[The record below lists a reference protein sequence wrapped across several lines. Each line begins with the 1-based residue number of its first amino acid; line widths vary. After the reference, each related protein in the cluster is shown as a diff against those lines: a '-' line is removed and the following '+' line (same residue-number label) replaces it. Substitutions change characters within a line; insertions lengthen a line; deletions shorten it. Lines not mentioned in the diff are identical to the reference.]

1 MVRSPA
7 VGRAGGPW
15 QSSMPARLEGCDAGH
30 AARPFYARSF
40 YPAGGRHKARMAAME
55 VLVALSD
62 VPPVTRYEA
71 IVRSLGASTVLGRLS
86 EAARRRVALAGSP
99 VVREAGEVLC
109 QAGDEGD
116 ALYVVIE
123 GEIEVVSRSEGG
135 RQVRLAALGAGALA
149 GEMAALDGTYAVTS
163 SGVSVVATA
172 ADVPPTISGAAS
184 ASSISDAQTASPF
197 SQLTISDP
205 TVGSSETVT
214 LTLTNTSGVA
224 TDADGVLSG
233 QGLTKTATGVYTLA
247 GSPAAVTA
255 ELEALVFTPTAHQV
269 AAGSSVT
276 TDFTVSVSDGGAAAR
291 DGTAVHPS

>member
-1 MVRSPA
+1 
-7 VGRAGGPW
+7 
-15 QSSMPARLEGCDAGH
+15 
-30 AARPFYARSF
+30 
-40 YPAGGRHKARMAAME
+40 MAAME